1 MDYFQGGKT
10 IMVTEKN
17 ISQIADL
24 WKEEKRQ
31 FVKKSTFAAYSL
43 IVETHLQ
50 PAFGNLTAVTENDV
64 QDFVLHKLN
73 GGLSQKTIKDML
85 IVLRMILKFG
95 AKKNYCVYAPI
106 DVIFPTDRERQ
117 ELEVLSIAN
126 QKKIMRFVE
135 DNFTFRNL
143 GIFICLSTG
152 IRIGEICALT
162 WDDIDTENGVIHIRK
177 TIQRIYIRENGIRHT
192 ELMIDTPKTATSIRD
207 IPMTKDLL
215 SVLKPLRKVVNDSF
229 FVLTNDSMPTEP
241 RTYRNY
247 YKKLLVKLDIPSIK
261 FHGLRHSFATRCIE
275 SHCDYKTVSVILGHS
290 NISTTLNLYVHPNYE
305 QKKKCIDKMLRALK

>member
-1 MDYFQGGKT
+1 
-10 IMVTEKN
+10 MVTEKN

-50 PAFGNLTAVTENDV
+50 PAFGNLTAVTEKDV
-64 QDFVLHKLN
+64 QDFVLQKLN

-135 DNFTFRNL
+135 ENFTFRNL

-177 TIQRIYIRENGIRHT
+177 TIQRIYVKENGIKKT
-192 ELMIDTPKTATSIRD
+192 ELLIDTPKTATSMRD
-207 IPMTKDLL
+207 IPMIKDLYEI
-215 SVLKPLRKVVNDSF
+215 LKPLKKVVNNDY
-229 FVLTNDSMPTEP
+229 FVLTNEATPTEP

-247 YKKLLVKLDIPSIK
+247 YKKLLDKLGIPPIK

-275 SHCDYKTVSVILGHS
+275 SKCDYKTVSVILGHS
-290 NISTTLNLYVHPNYE
+290 NISTTLNLYVHPNY
-305 QKKKCIDKMLRALK
+305 

>member
-1 MDYFQGGKT
+1 
-10 IMVTEKN
+10 MVTEKN

-50 PAFGNLTAVTENDV
+50 PVFGNLTAVTEKDV
-64 QDFVLHKLN
+64 QDFVLQKLN

-135 DNFTFRNL
+135 NNFTFRNL

-177 TIQRIYIRENGIRHT
+177 TIQRIYIRENGIKKM
-192 ELMIDTPKTATSIRD
+192 ELLIDTPKTATSMRD
-207 IPMTKDLL
+207 IPMIKDLYEI
-215 SVLKPLRKVVNDSF
+215 LKPLKKVVNNDY
-229 FVLTNDSMPTEP
+229 FVLTNEATPTEP

-247 YKKLLVKLDIPSIK
+247 YKKLLDKLGIPPIK

-275 SHCDYKTVSVILGHS
+275 SKCDYKTVSVILGHS

-305 QKKKCIDKMLRALK
+305 QKKKCIDKMFRKIKNT

>member
-1 MDYFQGGKT
+1 
-10 IMVTEKN
+10 MVTEKN

>member
-50 PAFGNLTAVTENDV
+50 PAFGNLTAITEKDV

-135 DNFTFRNL
+135 ENFTFRNL

-162 WDDIDTENGVIHIRK
+162 WDDIDTDNGVIQLLQKIARK
-177 TIQRIYIRENGIRHT
+177 IGHPADKISRF
-192 ELMIDTPKTATSIRD
+192 TP
-207 IPMTKDLL
+207 
-215 SVLKPLRKVVNDSF
+215 
-229 FVLTNDSMPTEP
+229 
-241 RTYRNY
+241 
-247 YKKLLVKLDIPSIK
+247 
-261 FHGLRHSFATRCIE
+261 
-275 SHCDYKTVSVILGHS
+275 
-290 NISTTLNLYVHPNYE
+290 
-305 QKKKCIDKMLRALK
+305 

>member
-1 MDYFQGGKT
+1 
-10 IMVTEKN
+10 MVTEKN

-50 PAFGNLTAVTENDV
+50 PAFGNLKAVTEKDV

-162 WDDIDTENGVIHIRK
+162 WDDIDTDNGVIHIRK
-177 TIQRIYIRENGIRHT
+177 TIQRIYVKENGIKKT
-192 ELMIDTPKTATSIRD
+192 ELLIDTPKTATSMRD
-207 IPMTKDLL
+207 IPMIKDLYEI
-215 SVLKPLRKVVNDSF
+215 LKPLKKVVNNDY
-229 FVLTNDSMPTEP
+229 FVLTNEATPTEP

-247 YKKLLVKLDIPSIK
+247 YKKLLDKLGIPPIK

-275 SHCDYKTVSVILGHS
+275 SKCDYKTVSVILGHS

-305 QKKKCIDKMLRALK
+305 QKKKCIDKMFRKIKNT

>member
-1 MDYFQGGKT
+1 MQ
-10 IMVTEKN
+10 
-17 ISQIADL
+17 
-24 WKEEKRQ
+24 
-31 FVKKSTFAAYSL
+31 
-43 IVETHLQ
+43 
-50 PAFGNLTAVTENDV
+50 
-64 QDFVLHKLN
+64 KLN

-135 DNFTFRNL
+135 ENFTFRNL

-162 WDDIDTENGVIHIRK
+162 WDDIDTDNGVIHIRK

-247 YKKLLVKLDIPSIK
+247 YKKLLVKLDIPPIK